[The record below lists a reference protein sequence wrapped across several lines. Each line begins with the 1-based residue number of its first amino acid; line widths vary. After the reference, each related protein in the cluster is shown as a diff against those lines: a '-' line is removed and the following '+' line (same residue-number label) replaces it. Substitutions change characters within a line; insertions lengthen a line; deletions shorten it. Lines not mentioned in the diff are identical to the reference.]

1 MKKKLLIPMMTA
13 ILALAGCASSVTPSS
28 SQPSTTSQTTSTP
41 TSSVAPSTSEAPA
54 SSEAPVSSSAPV
66 VANIVFGTDPFD
78 GTSANSVAGIGMALY
93 YDAKEASVTVPFAQ
107 VSFSVTSPVTALFP
121 AEIGLVEKL
130 SVYYLRAYEPG
141 TYTVTLTV
149 EDAAGIEA
157 TRTKAINVTTGDL
170 SGDVG
175 AIKAAIQAIYP
186 GNIATNLD
194 YRTSEGVFNE
204 WVVIGK
210 NFTMF
215 HRVDYTGNFATV
227 FVPFASFVGGQ
238 RLGDF
243 TISFKYTTINLFW
256 KTVFSFWTGPVGGDG
271 FAGDY
276 LRLLV
281 NRNAIGIQGD
291 TQQGSSFQDDG
302 EATGIP
308 MKEGPVWIKLTRTI
322 TPVDSAFTVVFKLYT
337 STDGITF
344 TNNTTATLT
353 GQGNA
358 AGQTAGLLWGFLP
371 FSIDND
377 FIIEDLNV
385 TGTVFSLT

>member
-1 MKKKLLIPMMTA
+1 
-13 ILALAGCASSVTPSS
+13 
-28 SQPSTTSQTTSTP
+28 
-41 TSSVAPSTSEAPA
+41 
-54 SSEAPVSSSAPV
+54 
-66 VANIVFGTDPFD
+66 
-78 GTSANSVAGIGMALY
+78 MALY
-93 YDAKEASVTVPFAQ
+93 YDATENDIPVTFSKVT
-107 VSFSVTSPVTALFP
+107 FSVASPVEALFP

-130 SVYYLRAYEPG
+130 NVYYLRAYEPG
-141 TYTVTLTV
+141 NYTVTLEV
-149 EDAAGIEA
+149 EDNAGLKA
-157 TRTKAINVTTGDL
+157 TRTKLIAVSTGDL
-170 SGDVG
+170 SGDVN

-186 GNIATNLD
+186 TNIATMLD

-210 NFTMF
+210 NFTVF
-215 HRVDYTGNFATV
+215 DRVDYTGNFATV
-227 FVPFASFVGGQ
+227 FVPFAKFEGGA
-238 RLGDF
+238 RLADF
-243 TISFKYTTINLFW
+243 TISFKYTTLNNFW
-256 KTVFSFWTGPVGGDG
+256 KTVFSFWTGPTTGDG

-281 NRNAIGIQGD
+281 NRNEIGIQGD
-291 TQQGSSFQDDG
+291 LEQGSTFQDDG

-308 MKEGPVWIKLTRTI
+308 MKEGPVWIKFTRQI
-322 TPVDSAFTVVFKLYT
+322 TQVGETYTVVFKLFT

-353 GQGNA
+353 NQGNG

-377 FIIEDLNV
+377 FIIEDLAV